1 MLNNQILK
9 KDRYR
14 PRFCQP
20 SFYETN
26 QFLFTHWKNIFQNL
40 SLTEKV
46 QAWVIALTCLRR
58 PTDWFGGIRTKP
70 LKLKQDQ
77 FAINPHSLT
86 VSELFNNTTIR
97 TPKKISES
105 WCLRQLLASVLIK
118 PLPETCLHPLF
129 QMSDPHFPLEIISF
143 VPTPLE
149 LLNLQIQGRRVIT
162 FHENFESW
170 PNDINNDR
178 DFLSFIIHDLIH
190 ADHFFKSTQ
199 QRQGQLG
206 FYLFIK
212 KIMND
217 SHLQK
222 LLTHPVFKIQ
232 FEYMI
237 SDMNSHPVHLFK
249 TFRAITNQTLQNDE
263 LSNQIWNS
271 WTKVLGSLVAN
282 ETNSALQKINTQL
295 FSNTD
300 ALSLEELCIA
310 LGHEE
315 ELGAI

>member
-20 SFYETN
+20 DFYQTN
-26 QFLFTHWKNIFQNL
+26 QLLFARWKNQFQNL
-40 SLTEKV
+40 SQIEKV

-70 LKLKQDQ
+70 LWSESHQ
-77 FAINPHSLT
+77 FVISPHPLT
-86 VSELFNNTTIR
+86 VAELFHETAICI
-97 TPKKISES
+97 PKKISKS
-105 WCLRQLLASVLIK
+105 WCLRKVLAFTLIK
-118 PLPETCLHPLF
+118 PLPESCLQPLF
-129 QMSDPHFPLEIISF
+129 HLSNPHFPLKIISF

-149 LLNLQIQGRRVIT
+149 LLELQIQGRRVIT
-162 FHENFESW
+162 FHENFENW
-170 PNDINNDR
+170 PNEITNDR

-190 ADHFFKSTQ
+190 ADHFFKSQ
-199 QRQGQLG
+199 KQRQGQLG

-212 KIMND
+212 KIIND
-217 SHLQK
+217 PNLRN
-222 LLTHPVFKIQ
+222 LIDNPVFKTQ

-249 TFRAITNQTLQNDE
+249 TFRAITNQTLQNDL
-263 LSNQIWNS
+263 LSNQIWES
-271 WTKVLGSLVAN
+271 WTKVLSHLAAN

-300 ALSLEELCIA
+300 ALNLEQLCIA

-315 ELGAI
+315 ELGSA